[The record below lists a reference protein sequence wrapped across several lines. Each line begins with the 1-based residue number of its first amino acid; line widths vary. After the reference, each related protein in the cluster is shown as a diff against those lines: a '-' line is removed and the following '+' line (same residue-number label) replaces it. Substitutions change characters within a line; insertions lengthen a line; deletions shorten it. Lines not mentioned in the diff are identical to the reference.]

1 MRTTSRRPAAHG
13 WVSARTAARLRAAV
27 LLPRIVLPLAIVAL
41 ALTPPTVFG
50 QGPPRGQLQQLDKET
65 GVGTVD
71 AVAPGMMQ
79 LKLKGNEIW
88 TVVPSPTAKI
98 EVVGTAAREM
108 LQAGTFVVCAVQFD
122 EQGKVT
128 EPPTRITFPGG
139 GTPGVM
145 AGGLGLA
152 EPGAK
157 RLPGKRPAGSY
168 LVAGPIKTV
177 TDDVVTVQAGRE
189 KIDVPFTPE
198 TELLV
203 NTQDCSI
210 VEPGDKV
217 TVEGQYYRRGELQ
230 ATVMT
235 ITRLNPLMPPPK
247 KGPRRP
253 GKATP

>member
-1 MRTTSRRPAAHG
+1 MAEMAVYGNVMVIDKPADFVITS
-13 WVSARTAARLRAAV
+13 SNYQ
-27 LLPRIVLPLAIVAL
+27 
-41 ALTPPTVFG
+41 PT
-50 QGPPRGQLQQLDKET
+50 
-65 GVGTVD
+65 
-71 AVAPGMMQ
+71 
-79 LKLKGNEIW
+79 
-88 TVVPSPTAKI
+88 
-98 EVVGTAAREM
+98 
-108 LQAGTFVVCAVQFD
+108 
-122 EQGKVT
+122 
-128 EPPTRITFPGG
+128 
-139 GTPGVM
+139 
-145 AGGLGLA
+145 
-152 EPGAK
+152 
-157 RLPGKRPAGSY
+157 LPGKRPAGSY

-253 GKATP
+253 GKAAP